1 MSVFA
6 SVLGLV
12 LLAGAGVTMILTGL
26 PVFIVLIMATLL
38 GLAVGLL
45 SGSVDGALIA
55 ALPGRLTNVLDNDL
69 LQALPLFVLMGVLL
83 EKLPLA
89 GNLFSLAMRAAPKG
103 TAGPLFAGLG
113 LGALLGPM
121 NGSVGASVL
130 ALNRA
135 IAPRLE
141 KAGLSPALTQ
151 GLIAAA
157 ATLGVVVPPSLVLIL
172 LGDAML
178 QAHTIALNITG
189 RSERIINTQDLLRG
203 ALVPAGLALGAMA
216 VAAFIL
222 ARKVRLTTMPPLP
235 LTRRAMMGALIAL
248 VALVS
253 LLGAVAL
260 GKLYAVEAAATGAL
274 ALFIVALLSG
284 FLDRPRLLAT
294 LNETLATTG
303 ALFAL
308 LVAATGFTLML
319 RIFGTD
325 RLVSDFLTSLP
336 GGPTVTLAIVL
347 AIIALSALVLDAF
360 EIIFVIIPIVAP
372 PLLVTVNDPV
382 WASVAILLA
391 LQASFLLPPFGYA
404 LMMTRAVSR
413 VPLSLKALLRP
424 VSYFLAA
431 ELVVLL
437 LLLASPNLV
446 HVLDPP
452 GARDR
457 GTKLLT
463 PDELKKNLDGLAVPE
478 APPVDLK
485 F

>member
-1 MSVFA
+1 MSVF
-6 SVLGLV
+6 GLL
-12 LLAGAGVTMILTGL
+12 LLAGAGVVMLVTGL
-26 PVFIVLIMATLL
+26 PVFMVLIVATLM
-38 GLAVGLL
+38 GFAIGLL
-45 SGSVDGALIA
+45 TGTLDWALIA

-89 GNLFSLAMRAAPKG
+89 GNLFSLGLRAAPKG
-103 TAGPLFAGLG
+103 SAGPLLAGLG

-135 IAPRLE
+135 IAPRL
-141 KAGLSPALTQ
+141 AASGLPAPLVQ
-151 GLIAAA
+151 ALIAAA

-189 RSERIINTQDLLRG
+189 RGERIINTQDLLRG
-203 ALVPAGLALGAMA
+203 ALVPAALVLMAMA
-216 VAAFIL
+216 VAAFVL
-222 ARKVRLTTMPPLP
+222 ARRVSIETVQPEKLSRKAL
-235 LTRRAMMGALIAL
+235 MGAIAAF
-248 VALVS
+248 VALVR

-260 GKLYAVEAAATGAL
+260 GKIYAVEAAATGAF
-274 ALFIVALLSG
+274 ALFIAAFAFG
-284 FLDRPRLLAT
+284 FLDAERLRDV

-308 LVAATGFTLML
+308 LIAATGFTLML
-319 RIFGTD
+319 RLFGSD
-325 RLVSDFLTSLP
+325 KLVAELLTNLP
-336 GGPTVTLAIVL
+336 GGPSLTLLVVL
-347 AIIALSALVLDAF
+347 ALIGASALVLDAF

-372 PLLVTVNDPV
+372 PLLVKVADPV

-404 LMMTRAVSR
+404 LMMTRAVAR
-413 VPLSLKALLRP
+413 VPVSMKILLRP
-424 VSYFLAA
+424 IAFFLAA

-437 LLLASPNLV
+437 LVLSTPSLV
-446 HVLDPP
+446 HMLDPK
-452 GARDR
+452 GANERASI
-457 GTKLLT
+457 KLS
-463 PDELKKNLDGLAVPE
+463 PEDLKKNLDSLSVPE
-478 APPVDLK
+478 APPVELK

>member
-1 MSVFA
+1 MSVF
-6 SVLGLV
+6 GLL
-12 LLAGAGVTMILTGL
+12 LLAGAGVVMLVTGL
-26 PVFIVLIMATLL
+26 PVFMVLIVATLM
-38 GLAVGLL
+38 GFAIGLL
-45 SGSVDGALIA
+45 TGTLDWALIA

-89 GNLFSLAMRAAPKG
+89 GNLFSLGLRAAPKG
-103 TAGPLFAGLG
+103 SAGPLLAGLG

-135 IAPRLE
+135 IAPRL
-141 KAGLSPALTQ
+141 AASGLPAPLVQ
-151 GLIAAA
+151 ALIAAA

-189 RSERIINTQDLLRG
+189 RGERIINTQDLLRG
-203 ALVPAGLALGAMA
+203 ALVPAALVLMAMA
-216 VAAFIL
+216 VAAFVL
-222 ARKVRLTTMPPLP
+222 ARRVSIETVQPEKLSRKAL
-235 LTRRAMMGALIAL
+235 MGAIAAF

-260 GKLYAVEAAATGAL
+260 GKIYAVEAAATGAF
-274 ALFIVALLSG
+274 ALFIAAFAFG
-284 FLDRPRLLAT
+284 FLDAERLRDV

-308 LVAATGFTLML
+308 LIAATGFTLML
-319 RIFGTD
+319 RLFGSD
-325 RLVSDFLTSLP
+325 KLVAELLTNLP
-336 GGPTVTLAIVL
+336 GGPSLTLLVVL
-347 AIIALSALVLDAF
+347 ALIGASALVLDAF

-372 PLLVTVNDPV
+372 PLLVKVADPV

-404 LMMTRAVSR
+404 LMMTRAVAR
-413 VPLSLKALLRP
+413 VPVSMKILLRP
-424 VSYFLAA
+424 IAFFLAA

-437 LLLASPNLV
+437 LVLSTPSLV
-446 HVLDPP
+446 HMLDPK
-452 GARDR
+452 GANERASI
-457 GTKLLT
+457 KLS
-463 PDELKKNLDGLAVPE
+463 PEDLKKNLDSLSVPE
-478 APPVDLK
+478 APPVELK

>member
-1 MSVFA
+1 M
-6 SVLGLV
+6 SVLGLF
-12 LLAGAGVTMILTGL
+12 LLAAAGLAMILTGL
-26 PVFIVLIMATLL
+26 PVFVVLIIATLC
-38 GLAVGLL
+38 GFAIGLL
-45 SGSVDGALIA
+45 TGTLDAALIA

-89 GNLFSLAMRAAPKG
+89 GNLFSLAMKVAPKG

-141 KAGLSPALTQ
+141 KAGLPPALTQ
-151 GLIAAA
+151 GLIASA

-189 RSERIINTQDLLRG
+189 RAERIINTQDLLRG
-203 ALVPAGLALGAMA
+203 ALVPAALALCAMA
-216 VAAFIL
+216 CAAFVL
-222 ARKVRLTTMPPLP
+222 ARRATIASISGFALS
-235 LTRRAMMGALIAL
+235 RRALFGALAAF

-274 ALFIVALLSG
+274 ALFLAASAFG
-284 FLDRPRLLAT
+284 YLDGPRLRET

-319 RIFGTD
+319 RLFGTD
-325 RLVSDFLTSLP
+325 KLVADWLTSLP
-336 GGPTVTLAIVL
+336 GGPTTTLAIVL

-372 PLLVTVNDPV
+372 PLLVKVADPV

-404 LMMTRAVSR
+404 LMMTRAVAR
-413 VPLSLKALLRP
+413 MPVSLKALLGP
-424 VSYFLAA
+424 VSLFLAA
-431 ELVVLL
+431 DLVILL
-437 LLLASPNLV
+437 LVLGAPRLV
-446 HVLDPP
+446 HLLDPP
-452 GARDR
+452 GAESR
-457 GTKLLT
+457 GTKMLT
-463 PDELKKNLDGLAVPE
+463 PEELKQNLDGLAVPE